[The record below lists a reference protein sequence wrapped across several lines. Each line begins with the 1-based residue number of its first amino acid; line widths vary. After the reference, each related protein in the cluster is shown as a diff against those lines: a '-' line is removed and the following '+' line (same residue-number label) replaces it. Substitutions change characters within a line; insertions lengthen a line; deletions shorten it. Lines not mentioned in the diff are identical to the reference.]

1 MNNPCYFCI
10 KCSSYEIIIIYLY
23 RRRNRK
29 RASLLTYHCHS
40 APDRDGF
47 PMGDFCRQLP
57 GLHTDRC
64 FYTLTSRIH
73 ITNELRLLL
82 TIGLCG
88 GFTTFSTFSNESL
101 QLLKSGFYPTFFA
114 YVIGSVVLG
123 IIGVMLGV
131 WMSE

>member
-1 MNNPCYFCI
+1 M
-10 KCSSYEIIIIYLY
+10 K
-23 RRRNRK
+23 
-29 RASLLTYHCHS
+29 SLLYIFIGGGTGSVLRYLLTI
-40 APDRDGF
+40 AIQRQTGTAF
-47 PMGDFCRQLP
+47 PWGTFAVNLLGCILI
-57 GLHTDRC
+57 GV
-64 FYTLTSRIH
+64 FYTLTARIH

>member
-1 MNNPCYFCI
+1 MHQNAAVM
-10 KCSSYEIIIIYLY
+10 K
-23 RRRNRK
+23 
-29 RASLLTYHCHS
+29 SLLYIFIGGGTGSVLRYLFTI
-40 APDRDGF
+40 AIQRQTGTAF
-47 PMGDFCRQLP
+47 PWGTFAVNLLGCILI
-57 GLHTDRC
+57 GI

-101 QLLKSGFYPTFFA
+101 QLLKSGFYPTFLA

>member
-1 MNNPCYFCI
+1 M
-10 KCSSYEIIIIYLY
+10 K
-23 RRRNRK
+23 
-29 RASLLTYHCHS
+29 SLLYIFIGGGTGSVLRYLLTI
-40 APDRDGF
+40 AIQRQTGTAF
-47 PMGDFCRQLP
+47 PWGTFAVNFLGCILI
-57 GLHTDRC
+57 GV

-88 GFTTFSTFSNESL
+88 GFTTFSNESL

>member
-1 MNNPCYFCI
+1 MHQNAAVM
-10 KCSSYEIIIIYLY
+10 K
-23 RRRNRK
+23 
-29 RASLLTYHCHS
+29 SLLYIFIGGGTGSVLRYLLTI
-40 APDRDGF
+40 AIQRQTGTAF
-47 PMGDFCRQLP
+47 PWGTFAVNLLGCILI
-57 GLHTDRC
+57 GV

-73 ITNELRLLL
+73 I
-82 TIGLCG
+82 
-88 GFTTFSTFSNESL
+88 SNESL